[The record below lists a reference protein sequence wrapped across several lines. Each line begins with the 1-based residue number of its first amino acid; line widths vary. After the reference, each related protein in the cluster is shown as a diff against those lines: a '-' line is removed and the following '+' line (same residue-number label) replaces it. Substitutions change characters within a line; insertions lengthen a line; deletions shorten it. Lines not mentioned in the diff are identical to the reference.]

1 MNNKSIY
8 ALGFFDGVHL
18 GHQALLHACCRLA
31 RELNKTPCAITFE
44 RHPMS
49 LFTDN
54 PPPLM
59 RYMKKLLAENKITE
73 KVYNKL
79 ARENAIRILGL

>member
-1 MNNKSIY
+1 MFGIDTYS
-8 ALGFFDGVHL
+8 
-18 GHQALLHACCRLA
+18 
-31 RELNKTPCAITFE
+31 TP
-44 RHPMS
+44 
-49 LFTDN
+49 DN